1 MKDLLH
7 SAFNHTN
14 EILCNVFAL
23 VFAYSLIH
31 ILGTI
36 SLASLTAYNVMRVV
50 NQYNDRKKVDE
61 LKERLYQNH
70 LKRSNEPEQVE
81 SSKEEVF

>member
-1 MKDLLH
+1 
-7 SAFNHTN
+7 
-14 EILCNVFAL
+14 
-23 VFAYSLIH
+23 
-31 ILGTI
+31 
-36 SLASLTAYNVMRVV
+36 MRVV